1 MKKRLIGLS
10 FIALGVVTLASCGGT
25 NVMNKEYK
33 NNITKGNSVDNI
45 TIEYYDTISGALK
58 NISISS
64 TDTYK
69 EMTNKLSVAYRNTFG
84 PDNKLDSYYPFY
96 ETATRRYNTSE
107 KNGVFKD
114 VEKNADGKISQKENA
129 EYVVG
134 DRKDDRY
141 TEYYG
146 TVYLYSSS
154 NESFY
159 LDGYKTNIVEE
170 YNNIPAGTLK
180 STIND
185 EANDRGVYYKYTGK
199 PSEGSIEYASNNAHM
214 YEIQFTQDS
223 GIDSNYKMYYSKNWD
238 SRDTY
243 SDVFASYESEDKT
256 MIFNPRQIAA
266 GQPDSVRVY
275 PYFYVGV
282 PYFVVQV
289 SYPTDSQFYL
299 DYEEY
304 YENSF
309 EITDKYLII
318 KNKINTSEQAIRLA
332 EEQGFTKSQA
342 ESLFKEYEGSYSYN
356 EVWLNYKQT
365 KKAESVYNL
374 GYDYF
379 KSDSVEKR
387 NREIVLSVN
396 TTPYDEATLNKLG
409 VNGKINSQ
417 SSLNESHFESY
428 KVDISDSEINNI
440 KNNFI
445 NKCKD
450 DNILTKYK
458 FTKSDKK
465 Y

>member
-1 MKKRLIGLS
+1 M
-10 FIALGVVTLASCGGT
+10 
-25 NVMNKEYK
+25 
-33 NNITKGNSVDNI
+33 
-45 TIEYYDTISGALK
+45 
-58 NISISS
+58 
-64 TDTYK
+64 
-69 EMTNKLSVAYRNTFG
+69 
-84 PDNKLDSYYPFY
+84 
-96 ETATRRYNTSE
+96 
-107 KNGVFKD
+107 
-114 VEKNADGKISQKENA
+114 
-129 EYVVG
+129 
-134 DRKDDRY
+134 
-141 TEYYG
+141 
-146 TVYLYSSS
+146 
-154 NESFY
+154 
-159 LDGYKTNIVEE
+159 
-170 YNNIPAGTLK
+170 
-180 STIND
+180 
-185 EANDRGVYYKYTGK
+185 
-199 PSEGSIEYASNNAHM
+199 
-214 YEIQFTQDS
+214 
-223 GIDSNYKMYYSKNWD
+223 
-238 SRDTY
+238 
-243 SDVFASYESEDKT
+243 
-256 MIFNPRQIAA
+256 
-266 GQPDSVRVY
+266 
-275 PYFYVGV
+275 
-282 PYFVVQV
+282 

-428 KVDISDSEINNI
+428 KVDISESEINNI